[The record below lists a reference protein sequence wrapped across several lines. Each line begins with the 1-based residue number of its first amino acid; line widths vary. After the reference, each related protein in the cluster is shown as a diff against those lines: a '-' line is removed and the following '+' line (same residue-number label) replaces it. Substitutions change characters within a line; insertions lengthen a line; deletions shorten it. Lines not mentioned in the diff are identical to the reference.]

1 MSNLLKD
8 DFYEYVNGPWLETA
22 EIPADKPATGGFQD
36 LVDEIDQLLMKE
48 FADFSQ
54 HPETIPPGRLQDAVA
69 YYDLAKDY
77 ESRNQLGA
85 KPLRPLLE
93 RVTALENL
101 ADLNWQLV
109 DWVLEGLPLPFDVD
123 VDQDMKNTRFN
134 TLFAGPAGTILPD
147 KTYYEAGHPQGP
159 ELLEVFAD
167 MTRAVLEKLDYS
179 KEQAAQIV
187 TEALAFDRLI
197 VPHVRSS
204 EENADYSKNYNPRTF
219 CEFTEYSQYFD
230 LKGLTVGLLGQE
242 PEKIIVTE
250 PDYFTAL
257 DEIANPTTFPLMKS
271 WLLIQVTLAFTGY
284 LSEDLRVLGGTYS
297 RHLSGATAAK
307 PQDKAAFYLANG
319 RFSQVVGEY
328 YGRKYFGP
336 KAKADVEHMVKE
348 MIAIYQERLER
359 NTWLSEATCQKAIVK
374 LGTLG
379 IHVGYPE
386 KIPAFYERFRT
397 KSKADGGT
405 LVGNARRFARIV
417 REDRFSKYGQ
427 AKDREE
433 WEMSAATVNAYYH
446 PFLNVIVFPAAI
458 LQAPFYSLEQSKSA
472 NYGGIGAVIA
482 HEISHAFDNNGAKF
496 DEFGNMNNW
505 WTDADLAQFEKL
517 SQAMIAEFDGLPY
530 AGGTV
535 NGTLTVSENIADAG
549 GLSCALAAAKKE
561 KEVSLEDFFT
571 NWAKIWRSKAR
582 PQYEQLLL
590 AIDVHAPAKLRGNI
604 QLQNIDD
611 FYTTYQ
617 IGEQD
622 GMYLAPE
629 KRVHIW

>member
-1 MSNLLKD
+1 MSSLLKD
-8 DFYEYVNGPWLETA
+8 DFYEYVNGAWLETA
-22 EIPADKPATGGFQD
+22 EIPEDKPATGGFQD
-36 LVDEIDQLLMKE
+36 LVDEIDRLLMKE
-48 FADFSQ
+48 FEDFSQ

-77 ESRNQLGA
+77 ESRDRLGA
-85 KPLRPLLE
+85 TPLRPLLE

-101 ADLNWQLV
+101 EDLNRQLV

-134 TLFAGPAGTILPD
+134 TFFAGPAGTILPD
-147 KTYYEAGHPQGP
+147 KTYYDEDNAQGP
-159 ELLEVFAD
+159 QLLDAFRT

-179 KEQAAQIV
+179 KEQAATIV
-187 TEALAFDRLI
+187 SEALAFDRLI

-219 CEFTEYSQYFD
+219 DEFTKYSQFFD
-230 LKGLTVGLLGQE
+230 LRSLTIGLIGQE

-257 DEIANPTTFPLMKS
+257 DEIANPTNFPLMKS
-271 WLLIQVTLAFTGY
+271 WLLIQVALAFTGY
-284 LSEDLRVLGGTYS
+284 LSEELRVLGGTYS
-297 RHLSGATAAK
+297 RQLSGATAPK

-348 MIAIYQERLER
+348 MIAIYQERLEH

-374 LGTLG
+374 LSTLG

-386 KIPAFYERFRT
+386 KIPAFYDRFHT
-397 KSKADGGT
+397 KPKSEGGT
-405 LVGNARRFARIV
+405 LVENARRFARIV

-505 WTDADLAQFEKL
+505 WTEADLAQFEKL

-530 AGGTV
+530 AEGKV

-561 KEVSLEDFFT
+561 DQVSLEDFFT

-611 FYTTYQ
+611 FYTTYD
-617 IGEQD
+617 INEQD

>member
-1 MSNLLKD
+1 MSSLLKD
-8 DFYEYVNGPWLETA
+8 DFYEYVNGAWLETA
-22 EIPADKPATGGFQD
+22 EIPEDKPATGGFQD
-36 LVDEIDQLLMKE
+36 LVDEIDRLLMKE
-48 FADFSQ
+48 FEDFSH

-77 ESRNQLGA
+77 ESRDRLGA
-85 KPLRPLLE
+85 TPLRPLLE

-101 ADLNWQLV
+101 EDLNRQLV

-134 TLFAGPAGTILPD
+134 TFFAGPAGTILPD
-147 KTYYEAGHPQGP
+147 KTYYDEDNAQGP
-159 ELLEVFAD
+159 QLLDAFRT

-179 KEQAAQIV
+179 KEQAATIV
-187 TEALAFDRLI
+187 SEALAFDRLI

-219 CEFTEYSQYFD
+219 DEFTKYSQFFD
-230 LKGLTVGLLGQE
+230 LRSLTLGLIGQE

-271 WLLIQVTLAFTGY
+271 WLLIQVALAFTGY
-284 LSEDLRVLGGTYS
+284 LSEELRVLGGTYS
-297 RHLSGATAAK
+297 RQLSGATAPK

-348 MIAIYQERLER
+348 MIAIYQERLEH

-386 KIPAFYERFRT
+386 KIPAFYDRFHT
-397 KSKADGGT
+397 KPKSEGGT

-505 WTDADLAQFEKL
+505 WTEADLAQFENL
-517 SQAMIAEFDGLPY
+517 SQAMIAEFDDLPY
-530 AGGTV
+530 AGGKV

-561 KEVSLEDFFT
+561 DQVSLEDFFT

-611 FYTTYQ
+611 FYTTYD
-617 IGEQD
+617 INEQD

>member
-1 MSNLLKD
+1 MSSLLKD
-8 DFYEYVNGPWLETA
+8 DFYEYVNGAWLETA
-22 EIPADKPATGGFQD
+22 EIPEDKPATGGFQD
-36 LVDEIDQLLMKE
+36 LVDEIDRLLMKE
-48 FADFSQ
+48 FEDFSQ

-77 ESRNQLGA
+77 ESRDRLGA
-85 KPLRPLLE
+85 TPLRPLLE

-101 ADLNWQLV
+101 EDLNRQLV

-134 TLFAGPAGTILPD
+134 TFFAGPAGTILPD
-147 KTYYEAGHPQGP
+147 KTYYDEDNAQGP
-159 ELLEVFAD
+159 QLLDAFGT
-167 MTRAVLEKLDYS
+167 MTRAVLEKLEYS
-179 KEQAAQIV
+179 KEQAATIV
-187 TEALAFDRLI
+187 SEALAFDRLI

-219 CEFTEYSQYFD
+219 DEFTKYSQFFD
-230 LKGLTVGLLGQE
+230 LRSLTLGLIGQE

-257 DEIANPTTFPLMKS
+257 DEIANPTNFPLMKS
-271 WLLIQVTLAFTGY
+271 WLLIQVALAFTGY
-284 LSEDLRVLGGTYS
+284 LSEELRVLGGTYS
-297 RHLSGATAAK
+297 RQLSGATAPK

-348 MIAIYQERLER
+348 MIAIYQERLEH

-386 KIPAFYERFRT
+386 KIPAFYDRFHT
-397 KSKADGGT
+397 KPKSEGGT

-505 WTDADLAQFEKL
+505 WTEADLAQFENL

-530 AGGTV
+530 AGGKV

-561 KEVSLEDFFT
+561 DQVSLEDFFT
-571 NWAKIWRSKAR
+571 NWVKIWRSKAR

-611 FYTTYQ
+611 FYTTYD
-617 IGEQD
+617 INEQD

>member
-1 MSNLLKD
+1 MSSLLKD
-8 DFYEYVNGPWLETA
+8 DFYEYVNGAWLETA
-22 EIPADKPATGGFQD
+22 EIPEDKPATGGFQD
-36 LVDEIDQLLMKE
+36 LVDEIDRLLMKE
-48 FADFSQ
+48 FEDFSQ

-77 ESRNQLGA
+77 ESRDRLGA
-85 KPLRPLLE
+85 TPLRPLLE

-101 ADLNWQLV
+101 EDLNRQLV

-134 TLFAGPAGTILPD
+134 TFFAGPAGTILPD
-147 KTYYEAGHPQGP
+147 KTYYDEDNVQGP
-159 ELLEVFAD
+159 QLLEAFGT

-179 KEQAAQIV
+179 KEQAATIV
-187 TEALAFDRLI
+187 SEALAFDRLI

-219 CEFTEYSQYFD
+219 DEFTKYSQFFD
-230 LKGLTVGLLGQE
+230 LRSLTLGLIGQE

-271 WLLIQVTLAFTGY
+271 WLLIQVALAFTGY
-284 LSEDLRVLGGTYS
+284 LSEELRVLGGTYS
-297 RHLSGATAAK
+297 RQLSGATAPK

-348 MIAIYQERLER
+348 MIAIYQERLEH

-386 KIPAFYERFRT
+386 KIPAFYDRFHT
-397 KSKADGGT
+397 KPKSEGGT

-505 WTDADLAQFEKL
+505 WTEADLAQFENL

-530 AGGTV
+530 AEGKV

-561 KEVSLEDFFT
+561 DQVSLEDFFT

-611 FYTTYQ
+611 FYTTYA
-617 IGEQD
+617 INEQD